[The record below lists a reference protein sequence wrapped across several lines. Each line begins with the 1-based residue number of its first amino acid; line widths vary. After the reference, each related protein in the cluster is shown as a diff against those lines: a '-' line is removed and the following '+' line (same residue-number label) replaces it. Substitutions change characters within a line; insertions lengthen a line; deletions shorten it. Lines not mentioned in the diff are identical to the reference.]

1 MGILLHPNEGASLM
15 LLHLAPMFALRVP
28 ELLHWVWELVL
39 LLLPLQ
45 FRLPV
50 NCMRLLQ
57 LTAANMRQLTLI
69 RADLNGVG
77 GQTTAHGAHSTHR
90 SLNALKTTHNESDRR
105 FELGQW
111 GIPSSLCR
119 WIHGMFPRGMQ
130 MECEKCAYDKSLVG
144 GRVAW

>member
-1 MGILLHPNEGASLM
+1 M

-77 GQTTAHGAHSTHR
+77 ARQPPTAPTPPTGHLMRLKRDTMRVTGGSSSGNGESPHHYADGYTECSLEACKWNAKSAPTT
-90 SLNALKTTHNESDRR
+90 
-105 FELGQW
+105 
-111 GIPSSLCR
+111 
-119 WIHGMFPRGMQ
+119 
-130 MECEKCAYDKSLVG
+130 
-144 GRVAW
+144 RV